1 MSEIFSVGPIKG
13 HAALSPKQFSAPKGF
28 DPDEPKI
35 HGKKGEYEIW
45 HESYPDRGY
54 SEVTAHHVP
63 SGGSAVGR
71 ITYNTA
77 EMGHE
82 GLIEDLSVDKEHRGR
97 GLKKAMLKHARNVA
111 DVGADYHPYR

>member
-1 MSEIFSVGPIKG
+1 MSENFYVGSIKG

-35 HGKKGEYEIW
+35 HGKKGEYEIY
-45 HESYPDRGY
+45 HEATPSMGE
-54 SEVTAHHVP
+54 SQVTAHHVAT
-63 SGGSAVGR
+63 GREVGR
-71 ITYNTA
+71 LTYGTA
-77 EMGHE
+77 EVGHE

-111 DVGADYHPYR
+111 DVGADYFPYR